1 MATGF
6 NVNSNIS
13 SMKTYRAFAHSQTKL
28 EESIE
33 RLSTGLR
40 INKASDDTEGA
51 AIATRLS
58 NRVRSLQKAQTNSKR
73 TIDMLQTLEIANN
86 DNYYEKNKI
95 LGKHPSEAQ
104 VITYFIVR
112 GFAHYEATKMIPV
125 KYRSLWHTYNVVYN
139 YDVIRDNHNIGIRI
153 DF

>member
-1 MATGF
+1 MKPLRTLLTIFVLFIGIVISKDANAIELSKYYKEPLTKTDKAGIIAF
-6 NVNSNIS
+6 NV
-13 SMKTYRAFAHSQTKL
+13 
-28 EESIE
+28 
-33 RLSTGLR
+33 
-40 INKASDDTEGA
+40 
-51 AIATRLS
+51 
-58 NRVRSLQKAQTNSKR
+58 LQ

-125 KYRSLWHTYNVVYN
+125 KYSCLLYTSPSP
-139 YDVIRDNHNIGIRI
+139 RDKRQSRMPSSA
-153 DF
+153 